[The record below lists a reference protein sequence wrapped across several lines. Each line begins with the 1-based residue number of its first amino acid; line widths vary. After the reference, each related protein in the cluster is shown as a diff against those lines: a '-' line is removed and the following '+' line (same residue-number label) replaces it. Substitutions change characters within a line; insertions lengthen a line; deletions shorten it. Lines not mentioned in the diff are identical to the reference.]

1 MQLKNDS
8 NIEKFGSILYRLQG
22 SGVLQ
27 GGSGSGSGSGSGG
40 SSSSGSGSS
49 GASEASSSSST
60 VTSNADNMHAVAKH
74 LVAHGYELYLLKCQ
88 FGGSTLAVD
97 GRLHL

>member
-27 GGSGSGSGSGSGG
+27 GGSGS
-40 SSSSGSGSS
+40 SSSSGTGGSGT
-49 GASEASSSSST
+49 GGSESSSST
-60 VTSNADNMHAVAKH
+60 VTSNAENMYAVAKH
-74 LVAHGYELYLLKCQ
+74 LVAHGYELFLLKCQ

-97 GRLHL
+97 GRFIT

>member
-27 GGSGSGSGSGSGG
+27 GGSGGG
-40 SSSSGSGSS
+40 SSSGSSSGSEGSS
-49 GASEASSSSST
+49 NT

-74 LVAHGYELYLLKCQ
+74 LVAHGYELFLLKCQ

-97 GRLHL
+97 GRSQTRMT